1 MRKIVGITVGTT
13 MNPKKIAENF
23 PGGGSSL
30 PAVTEEDNGKIL
42 VVKDGKWEKDNLPTY
57 DGSFVVT
64 PSADND
70 QTLLTSGKYNE
81 SDIKVE
87 KIPYAEVSNPAGGVT
102 VIIG

>member
-1 MRKIVGITVGTT
+1 MSKILQVVGNLGA
-13 MNPKKIAENF
+13 K
-23 PGGGSSL
+23 L
-30 PAVTEEDNGKIL
+30 PPVTDEDNGKVL
-42 VVKDGKWEKDNLPTY
+42 LVKDGQWEADKLPTY

-70 QTLLTSGKYNE
+70 QRLLTAGKYNE
-81 SDIKVE
+81 SDITVE

>member
-1 MRKIVGITVGTT
+1 MSKILQVVGNLGA
-13 MNPKKIAENF
+13 K
-23 PGGGSSL
+23 L
-30 PAVTEEDNGKIL
+30 PPVTDEDNGKVL
-42 VVKDGKWEKDNLPTY
+42 LVKDGEWVSGDLPTY

-70 QTLLTSGKYNE
+70 QRLLTAGKYNE
-81 SDIKVE
+81 SDITVE